1 MASKALDDRCRK
13 RVCVLCFKK
22 GNRPISE
29 SELNFIQSNIIERY
43 DVTNLNFPCVLCD
56 ACHILISKTSSNE
69 VNEWIHR
76 VKCCLLSAEEFIKIS
91 KDVET
96 PWCCPKCAAETL
108 PFNCTSDNEI
118 FIENLRLTK
127 NVSED
132 LNIIPQN
139 QFKEF
144 LDECNNISKE
154 ILENVDNKDL
164 QDFPNPVNS
173 KYHDIHQFNQI
184 KPDPISSL
192 GLIRTNL
199 ASIGKHFDD
208 LNLVLSLLK
217 FDFHIIGISEHKI
230 QKKNDDNSLSNINL
244 EGYHPFVFDPTET
257 SHGGTGFYV
266 KDSLVYVKRDDLK
279 FNSPS
284 NYEST
289 FIEVI
294 LPDRKNMILGCIYRH
309 PTSTISIQQFIN
321 ESIEP
326 LLDKISGENKF
337 CSLMGDFNIDLLKT
351 DTNDKVNAFYNN
363 VTSHFFA
370 PYILQ
375 PTRPKSKTLIDN
387 ILINSVE
394 YPSHSGNLTVQI
406 SDHIFQFVIL
416 EGFFKELVPRKINIF
431 ERNYQNFNER
441 EFNGALTNMDWDQ
454 ILSIEGYDPNI
465 SMNNL
470 HQHINYLLDEFAP
483 YKKLSKKEYKLK
495 SKPWINRNILNEM
508 KKRDKL
514 LHKYCK
520 AKDKDSFCAQAIYED
535 FKFIRNSLTKMKR
548 DSKIDY
554 YRKYFEANKNKA
566 SSIWKGTFIIHLKKI
581 LNY

>member
-1 MASKALDDRCRK
+1 M
-13 RVCVLCFKK
+13 
-22 GNRPISE
+22 
-29 SELNFIQSNIIERY
+29 
-43 DVTNLNFPCVLCD
+43 
-56 ACHILISKTSSNE
+56 
-69 VNEWIHR
+69 
-76 VKCCLLSAEEFIKIS
+76 
-91 KDVET
+91 
-96 PWCCPKCAAETL
+96 
-108 PFNCTSDNEI
+108 
-118 FIENLRLTK
+118 
-127 NVSED
+127 
-132 LNIIPQN
+132 
-139 QFKEF
+139 
-144 LDECNNISKE
+144 
-154 ILENVDNKDL
+154 
-164 QDFPNPVNS
+164 
-173 KYHDIHQFNQI
+173 
-184 KPDPISSL
+184 
-192 GLIRTNL
+192 
-199 ASIGKHFDD
+199 
-208 LNLVLSLLK
+208 VLSLLK
-217 FDFHIIGISEHKI
+217 FDFYIIGISEHKI

-257 SHGGTGFYV
+257 SYGGTGFYI

-284 NYEST
+284 KYEST
-289 FIEVI
+289 FIKVI
-294 LPDRKNMILGCIYRH
+294 LPDRKNMISGCIYRH

-326 LLDKISGENKF
+326 LLDKISDENKF
-337 CSLMGDFNIDLLKT
+337 CSLMGGFNIDLLKT

-370 PYILQ
+370 PYVLQ

-394 YPSHSGNLTVQI
+394 YPSHSGNLTAQI
-406 SDHIFQFVIL
+406 SDHLFQFVIL

-441 EFNGALTNMDWDQ
+441 EFNEALTNMDWDQ
-454 ILSIEGYDPNI
+454 ILSIEGNDPNI

-495 SKPWINRNILNEM
+495 SKPWINRNIPTEM

-535 FKFIRNSLTKMKR
+535 FKFIRNSLTK
-548 DSKIDY
+548 I
-554 YRKYFEANKNKA
+554 F
-566 SSIWKGTFIIHLKKI
+566 
-581 LNY
+581 